1 MKYGVIVAEDELLL
15 QKNLIKKIDESP
27 TDFQVVGAAQT
38 GVQALELIE
47 KEVPFLLVTDIRMPV
62 MDGLEL
68 IQRAREINPDLDAII
83 VSGYSEFEYAQ
94 TAIHLQVR
102 EYLLKPVERKKLEE
116 TLLSLQHDYEI
127 KKGSIIF
134 FVGLTLPR
142 YRFSKPYAILDMNLR
157 QCVGYLPRRR
167 WTKEQ
172 L

>member
-15 QKNLIKKIDESP
+15 QKNLIKKINESP

-127 KKGSIIF
+127 KKQDLEKARDNYPEYSNQLFLI
-134 FVGLTLPR
+134 R
-142 YRFSKPYAILDMNLR
+142 YHMNSVLEALR
-157 QCVGYLPRRR
+157 HHMRSSL
-167 WTKEQ
+167 
-172 L
+172 